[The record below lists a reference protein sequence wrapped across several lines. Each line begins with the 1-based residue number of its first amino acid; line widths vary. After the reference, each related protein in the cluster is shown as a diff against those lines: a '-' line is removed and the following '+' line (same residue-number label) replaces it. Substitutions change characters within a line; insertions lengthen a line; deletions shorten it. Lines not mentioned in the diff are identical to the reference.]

1 MLNYNNSE
9 RFLKNS
15 PKLLNDIFKQ
25 SNRNNFL
32 LDNLI
37 SGLYSDLLRIVP
49 EKIARSASIN
59 SKNIF
64 EYFLNYSTEEI
75 KLILKENNYSWSLY
89 YKVYPSYLDDKQ
101 KLNPNENSLDGS
113 TKVINLKYFYEKNV
127 KKYCN

>member
-1 MLNYNNSE
+1 MLNCNNSE

-32 LDNLI
+32 LENLI

-49 EKIARSASIN
+49 EKIARLASIN
-59 SKNIF
+59 AKNIF

>member
-1 MLNYNNSE
+1 MLNYSNSE

-89 YKVYPSYLDDKQ
+89 YKVYPSYLDYKQ

>member
-32 LDNLI
+32 LENLI

-49 EKIARSASIN
+49 EKIARLASIN
-59 SKNIF
+59 AKNIF

-101 KLNPNENSLDGS
+101 QLDPNENYLDGN
-113 TKVINLKYFYEKNV
+113 TKVINLKYFYEKNI

>member
-101 KLNPNENSLDGS
+101 KLNTNENSLDGS

>member
-1 MLNYNNSE
+1 MLNYSNSE

-32 LDNLI
+32 LENLI

>member
-1 MLNYNNSE
+1 MLNYNNPK

-32 LDNLI
+32 LENLI
-37 SGLYSDLLRIVP
+37 SDLYSDLLRIVP

-89 YKVYPSYLDDKQ
+89 YKVYPPYLDDKQ
-101 KLNPNENSLDGS
+101 KLNYYENSFNGS
-113 TKVINLKYFYEKNV
+113 TNVINLKYFYEKNV
-127 KKYCN
+127 KKYYI

>member
-32 LDNLI
+32 LENLI

-49 EKIARSASIN
+49 EKIARLASIN
-59 SKNIF
+59 AKNIF

-101 KLNPNENSLDGS
+101 KLNPNENSLDRS